1 MHDFLTNFLVLKC
14 VFLMIHTYISIA
26 VGLIMDTYVEDNRY
40 DKHVRYES
48 RKVRAESRTRIKGRF
63 AKIDH

>member
-1 MHDFLTNFLVLKC
+1 
-14 VFLMIHTYISIA
+14 MIHTYISIA

-48 RKVRAESRTRIKGRF
+48 RKARAESRTRIKGRF

>member
-1 MHDFLTNFLVLKC
+1 MYGFLKKFVALEC
-14 VFLMIHTYISIA
+14 VFLMIHTYVSIA
-26 VGLIMDTYVEDNRY
+26 IGLIMDTYVDDNRY
-40 DKHVRYES
+40 DKHIRYES